1 MMWTLAMDL
10 LLVFI
15 GIGIGITLMC
25 TLHVSKQ
32 ADEQIEEM
40 QRRDKK

>member
-1 MMWTLAMDL
+1 MWTLVTDL
-10 LLVFI
+10 LLVFL
-15 GIGIGITLMC
+15 GVGIGITLMC

-40 QRRDKK
+40 KRRDRK